1 MVTKTI
7 TITREAYELLSHL
20 KSRQESFSR
29 FFMRLAK
36 ERSIAEKYFG
46 VLKGDS
52 VAAQK
57 KLQKIRTSLAK
68 DMERREHVLFG
79 HQRHS

>member
-29 FFMRLAK
+29 FFMLLAK

-57 KLQKIRTSLAK
+57 KLQKIRTNLAK
-68 DMERREHVLFG
+68 DMDRREHVLFG